1 MGLRSYTRAFNGG
14 EVAPAMFARIDDAK
28 YQTGLAKCK
37 NFLIEPQ
44 GPLVNRPGFEYVRE
58 TKYAN
63 KKAVLIPFSFSDT
76 QTMVLEFGEKYIR
89 FHTNGAT
96 LLRDDGSIYE
106 IESPYLEDDL
116 RDLHYVQS
124 SDILTIVH
132 PSHAPRELRRYSA
145 LDWRL
150 VVISFG
156 STLVAPNN
164 VRAEQTINGEVTNKT
179 DYTREYAVT
188 SLLADGSQESV
199 RSTSASVSCNPYG
212 DGAFNTVS
220 WDAVAGAG
228 LYRVY
233 RNQGGIWAYIGQT
246 SDTKIVDEN
255 IDPDAS
261 ITPPLY
267 DDAFNQ
273 TSGIASVTISSAGAG
288 YQDATTTITS
298 QDLANAK
305 VDSRWFD
312 NGDGKWRYDY
322 QGKAYNSISW
332 PMYVSLTIG
341 YSYNFRCEVVD
352 EGGNGSGAVIEPI
365 LRSTPASVGV
375 DWWLDGFKITKVGS
389 NYVKPVAYCYAETG
403 KAYYGEKWVKRW
415 VIPLTMRYDA
425 IKHEVRAQDATGT
438 GFDAYALSTNGK
450 ITQVVIRNP
459 GTGYSE
465 PTLSIASSST
475 TKATLT
481 TNVKAVGDY
490 PGAVSYFEQRRW
502 FGGTLNR
509 PNHLW
514 ATKSGTESVM
524 AYSLPTQ
531 DTDRIAVRV
540 AARESS
546 RIQHIV
552 PLAHLMLLTGS
563 AEWRVSPLNDDAI
576 TPSSMSVR
584 PQSYVGANNVQPLV
598 INNTMI
604 YVANRGGH
612 LRECGYNYQAGG
624 FVSNDICL
632 RAPHLFDNLDVVDM
646 AFAKAPWPIAWAVSS
661 NGNLIALT
669 YVPEQQVGAFSTV
682 ETKGL
687 FKACCVVAESDED
700 ILYCIVERTINGQT
714 KQFVERMHE
723 RQFKKLEDCIYMDCA
738 GTYKGPAKQEIT
750 GLNWLE
756 GETVSILADGSVEP
770 NQVVTNGKI
779 TLQQPASLVHIG
791 LPYECDMKTLPVA
804 LALQDGSYGS
814 GHKKNVR
821 KVFFRVVNS
830 SGLKSGPSFDELT
843 SYAPRSIELAGNPP
857 DPITDEFGFVI
868 SAAWSNG
875 GQVCVRQD
883 HPLPMRVVS
892 MTVDLEVA

>member
-1 MGLRSYTRAFNGG
+1 MAIRSYTRSFNGG

-63 KKAVLIPFSFSDT
+63 KKTKLIPFSFSDT
-76 QTMVLEFGEKYIR
+76 QTMVLEFGDKYIR

-96 LLRDDGSIYE
+96 LLKDDGSVYE
-106 IESPYLEDDL
+106 ISTPYGEDDL
-116 RDLHYVQS
+116 FDIHYVQS
-124 SDILTIVH
+124 ADILTLVH

-150 VVISFG
+150 VEIKFG
-156 STLVAPNN
+156 SNLAAPNN
-164 VRAEQTINGEVTNKT
+164 VRAVQTINGEVTSKE

-188 SLLADGSQESV
+188 ALLADGSQESI
-199 RSTSASVSCNPYG
+199 RSTSASVKCNPYG
-212 DGAFNTVS
+212 DGAYNTIS
-220 WDAVAGAG
+220 WDAVSCAG

-246 SDTKIVDEN
+246 GDTKIVDEN

-273 TSGIASVTISSAGAG
+273 TNGISSVTISNAGAG
-288 YQDATTTITS
+288 YMDATTTITS
-298 QDLANAK
+298 QDLPNAK
-305 VDSRWFD
+305 VSSRWWD
-312 NGDGKWRYDY
+312 GSSGKWKYDY
-322 QGKAYNSISW
+322 QDKPYKDLSFPINASRTVAYAYDFS
-332 PMYVSLTIG
+332 
-341 YSYNFRCEVVD
+341 CEVVD
-352 EGGNGSGAVIEPI
+352 EGGSGKGATIEPI
-365 LRSTPASVGV
+365 LRSEPDGKWVT
-375 DWWLDGFKITKVGS
+375 WYLDGFEITNTGS
-389 NYVKPVAYCYAETG
+389 GYVNPVAYCYMNNNASG
-403 KAYYGEKWVKRW
+403 KTDWIMKF
-415 VIPLTMRYDA
+415 VIPLSMRHDA
-425 IKHEVRAQDATGT
+425 IKHEVRATDSTGT

-459 GTGYSE
+459 GTGYTS
-465 PTLSIASSST
+465 PTLSIASSAT
-475 TKATLT
+475 TKATLET
-481 TNVKAVGDY
+481 SVKAVGDY

-502 FGGTLNR
+502 FGGTYNR
-509 PNHLW
+509 PNNLW

-524 AYSLPTQ
+524 SYSLPTQ
-531 DTDRIAVRV
+531 DTDRISVRV

-584 PQSYVGANNVQPLV
+584 PQSYVGASNVQPLV
-598 INNTMI
+598 VNNTMI
-604 YVANRGGH
+604 YVASRGGH

-646 AFAKAPWPIAWAVSS
+646 AFAKAPWPIAWAVST
-661 NGNLIALT
+661 NGSLIALT

-682 ETKGL
+682 ETKGA

-700 ILYCIVERTINGQT
+700 ILYCVVERTINGVT

-723 RQFKKLEDCIYMDCA
+723 RQFKSLDDSNYMDCSA
-738 GTYKGPAKQEIT
+738 VYKGEAKAEIS
-750 GLNWLE
+750 GLTWLE
-756 GETVSILADGSVEP
+756 GEEVAVLADGSVEP
-770 NQVVTNGKI
+770 NQVVKNGKI
-779 TLQQPASLVHIG
+779 SLQFPASVVRVGI
-791 LPYECDMKTLPVA
+791 PYECDVKTLPVA
-804 LALQDGSYGS
+804 MALQDGSFGS

-821 KVFFRVVNS
+821 KVFFRTVNS
-830 SGLKSGPSFDELT
+830 SGLKSGPSFDSLT
-843 SYAPRSIELAGNPP
+843 TYAPRTTELAGNPP
-857 DPITDEFGFVI
+857 NPITDEFGFVI

-883 HPLPMRVVS
+883 LPLPMRIVS
-892 MTVDLEVA
+892 MTVDLEMA

>member
-96 LLRDDGSIYE
+96 LLKDDGSIYE
-106 IESPYLEDDL
+106 IASPYLEDDL

-150 VVISFG
+150 VEISFG
-156 STLVAPNN
+156 STLTAPKN
-164 VRAEQTINGEVTNKT
+164 VKVVQTINGEVTNKT

-246 SDTKIVDEN
+246 GDTKIVDEN

-273 TSGIASVTISSAGAG
+273 TSGIASVTISNGGAG
-288 YQDATTTITS
+288 YKDSNTVITS
-298 QDLANAK
+298 FDYDNATVSYK
-305 VDSRWFD
+305 SYD
-312 NGDGKWRYDY
+312 NTDGDWD
-322 QGKAYNSISW
+322 W
-332 PMYVSLTIG
+332 
-341 YSYNFRCEVVD
+341 SYKDKPFKELGFPYEIITTRIRCNVVD
-352 EGGNGSGAVIEPI
+352 EGGSGSGATVEPI
-365 LRSTPASVGV
+365 INEYPNQYGV
-375 DWWLDGFKITKVGS
+375 KYPCLDGFKITNIGS
-389 NYVKPVAYCYAETG
+389 NYVKPVVYFYTTY
-403 KAYYGEKWVKRW
+403 KRSYYGSDWIQEFRL
-415 VIPLTMRYDA
+415 PLTMRYDA

-465 PTLSIASSST
+465 PTLSINASAT

-624 FVSNDICL
+624 FISNDICL

>member
-76 QTMVLEFGEKYIR
+76 QTMVLEFGEQYIR

-96 LLRDDGSIYE
+96 LLKDDGSVYE
-106 IESPYLEDDL
+106 IASPYLEDDL
-116 RDLHYVQS
+116 HDLHYVQS

-150 VVISFG
+150 VEISFG
-156 STLVAPNN
+156 STLTAPKNLK
-164 VRAEQTINGEVTNKT
+164 AEQTINDDVTNKT
-179 DYTREYAVT
+179 DYKREYAVT
-188 SLLADGSQESV
+188 SLLEDGSQESV
-199 RSTSASVSCNPYG
+199 RSETVSVECNPYG

-220 WDAVAGAG
+220 WDAVTGAG

-267 DDAFNQ
+267 DDAFVQ
-273 TSGIASVTISSAGAG
+273 ASGIASVSIGNAGAG
-288 YQDATTTITS
+288 YA
-298 QDLANAK
+298 
-305 VDSRWFD
+305 
-312 NGDGKWRYDY
+312 DG
-322 QGKAYNSISW
+322 
-332 PMYVSLTIG
+332 V
-341 YSYNFRCEVVD
+341 
-352 EGGNGSGAVIEPI
+352 
-365 LRSTPASVGV
+365 
-375 DWWLDGFKITKVGS
+375 
-389 NYVKPVAYCYAETG
+389 
-403 KAYYGEKWVKRW
+403 
-415 VIPLTMRYDA
+415 
-425 IKHEVRAQDATGT
+425 KHEVRAQDSTGT
-438 GFDAYALSTNGK
+438 GFEAYALSTNGK

-465 PTLSIASSST
+465 PILSVNSKST
-475 TKATLT
+475 SKATLT
-481 TNVKAVGDY
+481 AEVGSIGDY

-624 FVSNDICL
+624 FISNDICL

-723 RQFKKLEDCIYMDCA
+723 RQFKKLEDCLYMDCA
-738 GTYKGPAKQEIT
+738 GTYKGPAKQEIA

-791 LPYECDMKTLPVA
+791 LSYECDMKTLPVA

-830 SGLKSGPSFDELT
+830 SGLKTGPSFDELT

>member
-63 KKAVLIPFSFSDT
+63 KKAKLIPFSFSDT
-76 QTMVLEFGEKYIR
+76 QTMVLEFGDKYIR
-89 FHTNGAT
+89 FHTGGAT
-96 LLRDDGSIYE
+96 LLNNDGSVYE
-106 IESPYLEDDL
+106 ISTPYSEDDVF
-116 RDLHYVQS
+116 DLHHVQS
-124 SDILTIVH
+124 ADILTIVH
-132 PSHAPRELRRYSA
+132 PSYAPRELRRYSA

-150 VVISFG
+150 VEISFG
-156 STLVAPNN
+156 SNLPAPEAVN
-164 VRAEQTINGEVTNKT
+164 VIQTINKDVTNT
-179 DYTREYAVT
+179 QDYKREYAVT
-188 SLLADGSQESV
+188 ALLADGSQESV
-199 RSTSASVSCNPYG
+199 RSVSKSVMCNPYG
-212 DGAFNTVS
+212 DGAYNTVTWS
-220 WDAVAGAG
+220 PVTGAG

-246 SDTKIVDEN
+246 SDINITDEN

-267 DDAFNQ
+267 DEAFTQ
-273 TSGIASVTISSAGAG
+273 KSGIANV
-288 YQDATTTITS
+288 
-298 QDLANAK
+298 
-305 VDSRWFD
+305 
-312 NGDGKWRYDY
+312 
-322 QGKAYNSISW
+322 SISD
-332 PMYVSLTIG
+332 G
-341 YSYNFRCEVVD
+341 
-352 EGGNGSGAVIEPI
+352 GSGYDDSKRYELV
-365 LRSTPASVGV
+365 AS
-375 DWWLDGFKITKVGS
+375 D
-389 NYVKPVAYCYAETG
+389 E
-403 KAYYGEKWVKRW
+403 
-415 VIPLTMRYDA
+415 
-425 IKHEVRAQDATGT
+425 TGT
-438 GFDAYALSTNGK
+438 GFNGYASATNGK
-450 ITQVVIRNP
+450 ITSVVIRSH
-459 GTGYSE
+459 GTNYKS
-465 PTLSIASSST
+465 PTISIRAQVS
-475 TKATLT
+475 KAATFSAT
-481 TNVKAVGDY
+481 VGDVGDY
-490 PGAVSYFEQRRW
+490 PGSVTYFEQRRW
-502 FGGTLNR
+502 FGGTLSR
-509 PNHLW
+509 PNNLW
-514 ATKSGTESVM
+514 ATKSGTESVLS
-524 AYSLPTQ
+524 YSLPTQ

-632 RAPHLFDNLDVVDM
+632 RAPHLFDNLDVTDM
-646 AFAKAPWPIAWAVSS
+646 AFSKAPWPIAWAVSS

-682 ETKGL
+682 ETKGK
-687 FKACCVVAESDED
+687 FKACCVVAEGDED
-700 ILYCIVERTINGQT
+700 ILYCVIERTINGQT
-714 KQFVERMHE
+714 KQFVERMRE
-723 RQFKKLEDCIYMDCA
+723 RQYVNLEECVFMDCA
-738 GTYKGPAKQEIT
+738 GTYSGDPKREIT
-750 GLNWLE
+750 GLAWLE

-770 NQVVTNGKI
+770 NQVVKNGKI
-779 TLQQPASLVHIG
+779 MLQQPASFVHVG

-830 SGLKSGPSFDELT
+830 SGLKSGPSFDNLT

-868 SAAWSNG
+868 SAAWSND

>member
-37 NFLIEPQ
+37 NFLVEPQ

-63 KKAVLIPFSFSDT
+63 KKTVLIPFSFSDT
-76 QTMVLEFGEKYIR
+76 QTMVLEFGEQYIR
-89 FHTNGAT
+89 FHTKGAT
-96 LLRDDGSIYE
+96 LLNDDGSIYE
-106 IESPYLEDDL
+106 IASPYLEDDL
-116 RDLHYVQS
+116 HDLHYVQS

-150 VVISFG
+150 VEISFG
-156 STLVAPNN
+156 STLSAPTN
-164 VRAEQTINGEVTNKT
+164 VKAVQTINDEVTNKE
-179 DYTREYAVT
+179 DYTREYVVT
-188 SLLADGSQESV
+188 SLLTDGSQESI
-199 RSTSASVSCNPYG
+199 RSTATTVQCNPYG
-212 DGAFNTVS
+212 DGAFNTIT
-220 WDAVAGAG
+220 WDAVSGAD

-246 SDTKIVDEN
+246 GDTKIIDEN

-267 DDAFNQ
+267 DDAFNR
-273 TSGIASVTISSAGAG
+273 TSGIASVTISNAGSG
-288 YQDATTTITS
+288 YKDADTTITGF
-298 QDLANAK
+298 DYDNAT
-305 VDSRWFD
+305 VTRRDWYD
-312 NGDGKWRYDY
+312 DGDWYYFYENAPFKDY
-322 QGKAYNSISW
+322 GFPYELITSS
-332 PMYVSLTIG
+332 VRVEL
-341 YSYNFRCEVVD
+341 VD
-352 EGGNGSGAVIEPI
+352 EGGSGSGATVVPNIEDETDI
-365 LRSTPASVGV
+365 DGSSTTR
-375 DWWLDGFKITKVGS
+375 LTGFEIKNVGS
-389 NYVKPVAYCYAETG
+389 DYVKPVVYFYTISWRSHKESD
-403 KAYYGEKWVKRW
+403 WVQKIR
-415 VIPLTMRYDA
+415 IPLTMRYDA
-425 IKHEVRAQDATGT
+425 IKHEVRAQDSTGT

-450 ITQVVIRNP
+450 ITKVIIRNP

-465 PTLSIASSST
+465 PTLSIASSAT

-624 FVSNDICL
+624 FISNDICL

-682 ETKGL
+682 ETKGK

-738 GTYKGPAKQEIT
+738 GTYKGSAKQEIT

-857 DPITDEFGFVI
+857 NPITDEFGFVI

>member
-96 LLRDDGSIYE
+96 LLKDDGSIYE
-106 IESPYLEDDL
+106 IASPYLEDDL
-116 RDLHYVQS
+116 HDLHYVQS

-150 VVISFG
+150 VEISFG
-156 STLVAPNN
+156 STLTAPKNLKA
-164 VRAEQTINGEVTNKT
+164 VQTINGEVTNKT

-288 YQDATTTITS
+288 YKDSNTVITS
-298 QDLANAK
+298 FDYDNATVSYK
-305 VDSRWFD
+305 SYD
-312 NGDGKWRYDY
+312 NTDGDWDWEYKDKPFKELGFPYEIITTR
-322 QGKAYNSISW
+322 I
-332 PMYVSLTIG
+332 
-341 YSYNFRCEVVD
+341 RCNVVD
-352 EGGNGSGAVIEPI
+352 EGGSGSGATVEPI
-365 LRSTPASVGV
+365 INEYPNQYGV
-375 DWWLDGFKITKVGS
+375 KYPCLDGFKITNVGS
-389 NYVKPVAYCYAETG
+389 NYVKPVVYFYTTY
-403 KAYYGEKWVKRW
+403 KRSYYGSDWIQEIRL
-415 VIPLTMRYDA
+415 PLTMRYDA

-465 PTLSIASSST
+465 PTLSIASSAT

-481 TNVKAVGDY
+481 TDVKAVGDY

-624 FVSNDICL
+624 FISNDICL